1 MLYPRRRFSVS
12 QGLLIL
18 LLVALSGSPLYASG
32 PYDQI
37 SRIMDQT
44 QFSVAERSDIRHVFE
59 NADDAGIPVELLVSR
74 LQEGVSKRVGAR
86 RIASALRSDVD
97 QLLLAREVARTVPG
111 GPELL
116 QEPGRWAR
124 ALTVLQAGY
133 SSDELRGLFRIT
145 VAQPGRFRSAA
156 ALFVSL
162 RDWGLDSTGT
172 TSIVEAAVRSD
183 LPPLDYPGIAEIMA
197 AARRQRIRPDEM
209 VDRIVSALQTA
220 ETLSALR
227 RRVLQ

>member
-1 MLYPRRRFSVS
+1 MPYPRRRFSVTR
-12 QGLLIL
+12 GLLALL
-18 LLVALSGSPLYASG
+18 LLVVFGSPLHASG

-37 SRIMDQT
+37 NRIMDRAE
-44 QFSVAERSDIRHVFE
+44 FSVAERSDIRDLFE
-59 NADDAGIPVELLVSR
+59 NADDAGIPAELLVSR

-86 RIASALRSDVD
+86 RIARTLRSDVD
-97 QLLLAREVARTVPG
+97 QLLLAREIARTVPG
-111 GPELL
+111 GAELL
-116 QEPGRWAR
+116 REPGRWAR

-133 SSDELRGLFRIT
+133 RSDELRGLVQVT
-145 VAQPGRFRSAA
+145 VAQPERFRSAA

-172 TSIVEAAVRSD
+172 TRIVEAAARSD
-183 LPPLDYPGIAEIMA
+183 LPPLEYPGIAEIMA
-197 AARRQRIRPDEM
+197 AARRQRIRPDKM